1 MHNQSESTLVKVSH
15 GRWTL
20 GTVYMV
26 MAAILVMGPR
36 AENLKKKLSFPI
48 STEAS
53 EKVLD

>member
-1 MHNQSESTLVKVSH
+1 MHNQSESTLVKVNH
-15 GRWTL
+15 GRWIL

-36 AENLKKKLSFPI
+36 AENLKNLSFPI